1 MPGFQPELL
10 RLQPGVLP
18 HPLIIR
24 IKQKKQNQLIFGGEE
39 DDGRHFRDR
48 EQFLIRKRKVHRQES
63 TSQTAKISTKKR
75 NFLNWTFFN

>member
-48 EQFLIRKRKVHRQES
+48 EQFLIIKRKVQRQNLHLRLLRYRQKRE
-63 TSQTAKISTKKR
+63 IS
-75 NFLNWTFFN
+75 

>member
-48 EQFLIRKRKVHRQES
+48 EQFLIRKRKVHRQNLHLRLLRYRQKSE
-63 TSQTAKISTKKR
+63 IS
-75 NFLNWTFFN
+75 